1 MKKRGKLSNHLKG
14 GWAVLFIVLALI
26 TAVTMFL
33 PMWEVF
39 VVGTSSTLDSSSA
52 GLKLWWHEFSLEG
65 FEYVFRVTKLAKPF
79 LNSLFVTTTGT
90 VIQVLLAAL
99 AGYVLIQKELPFRNA
114 ISSFIMLTM
123 MVPGDLTLISVYQLN
138 KQLRLLNSYQGL
150 ILNGLI
156 SGFSIMMMRN
166 YFQTVPYT
174 LEEAAR
180 IDGSGELGIF
190 ARIYMPIS
198 LPGLA
203 TVFFMEYVAR
213 WNSIMLPATLVTDE
227 SLYTLPV
234 MLKAMIMSTESTS
247 GASVAPDNAIMAAII
262 ITTVPLLL
270 IYVFAKK
277 FLLNGISMGAV
288 KE

>member
-1 MKKRGKLSNHLKG
+1 MKRSKLSNKLRG
-14 GWAVLFIVLALI
+14 GWAILFVVLAVI
-26 TAVTMFL
+26 TAITMFL
-33 PMWEVF
+33 PMWNVI
-39 VVGTSSTLDSSSA
+39 VVGTSSTLDSGSS

-65 FEYVFRVTKLAKPF
+65 FEYVFEVTKLARPF
-79 LNSLFVTTTGT
+79 LNSLFVTTVGT
-90 VIQVLLAAL
+90 VIQVFLAAL

-123 MVPGDLTLISVYQLN
+123 MIPGDLTLISVYQLN
-138 KQLRLLNSYQGL
+138 KQLNLLNSYTGL

-180 IDGSGELGIF
+180 IDGSGEMGIF
-190 ARIYMPIS
+190 VKIYMPIS

-213 WNSIMLPATLVTDE
+213 WKSIMLPATLVTDE
-227 SLYTLPV
+227 SLYTMPV
-234 MLKAMIMSTESTS
+234 RLKARIMSTESTS
-247 GASVAPDNAIMAAII
+247 GAQVAPNNAIMAAII
-262 ITTVPLLL
+262 ITTIPLLL
-270 IYVFAKK
+270 IYIFAQK

>member
-138 KQLRLLNSYQGL
+138 KQLHLLNSYQGL

-180 IDGSGELGIF
+180 IDGSGEFGIF

-247 GASVAPDNAIMAAII
+247 GTSVAPDNAIMAAII

-270 IYVFAKK
+270 IYVFAQK

>member
-1 MKKRGKLSNHLKG
+1 MKRSKLSNKLRG
-14 GWAVLFIVLALI
+14 GWAILFVVLAVI
-26 TAVTMFL
+26 TAITMFL
-33 PMWEVF
+33 PMWNVI
-39 VVGTSSTLDSSSA
+39 VVGTSSTLDSGSS

-65 FEYVFRVTKLAKPF
+65 FEYVFEVTKLARPF
-79 LNSLFVTTTGT
+79 LNSLFVTTVGT
-90 VIQVLLAAL
+90 VIQVFLAAL

-123 MVPGDLTLISVYQLN
+123 MIPGDLTLISVYQLN
-138 KQLRLLNSYQGL
+138 KQLNLLNSYTGL

-180 IDGSGELGIF
+180 IDGSGEMGIF
-190 ARIYMPIS
+190 VKIYMPIS

-247 GASVAPDNAIMAAII
+247 GAQVAPNNAIMAAII
-262 ITTVPLLL
+262 ITTIPLLL
-270 IYVFAKK
+270 IYIFAQK

>member
-1 MKKRGKLSNHLKG
+1 MKKRGKLSNNLKG
-14 GWAVLFIVLALI
+14 GWALLFIVLALI

-33 PMWEVF
+33 PMWEVI

-65 FEYVFRVTKLAKPF
+65 FEYVFKVTKLAKPF
-79 LNSLFVTTTGT
+79 INSLFVTTVGT
-90 VIQVLLAAL
+90 IIQVFLAAL

-138 KQLRLLNSYQGL
+138 KQLHLLNSYQGL

-270 IYVFAKK
+270 IYVFAQK

>member
-1 MKKRGKLSNHLKG
+1 MRKKLDNNLRG
-14 GWAVLFIVLALI
+14 GWAVLFVVLALI
-26 TAVTMFL
+26 TTIIMVL
-33 PMWEVF
+33 PMWNVF
-39 VVGTSSTLDSSSA
+39 VVGTSGTLDSGSS
-52 GLKLWWHEFSLEG
+52 GLKLWWREFSLEG
-65 FEYVFRVTKLAKPF
+65 FEYVLKVTKLGKPF
-79 LNSLFVTTTGT
+79 LNSFFVTSVGT
-90 VIQVLLAAL
+90 VIQVFLAAL

-114 ISSFIMLTM
+114 VSSFILLTM

-138 KQLRLLNSYQGL
+138 KQLHLLNSYTGL

-180 IDGSGELGIF
+180 IDGAGEMSIFVGI
-190 ARIYMPIS
+190 YLPIS

-213 WNSIMLPATLVTDE
+213 WNSIMLPATLVTE
-227 SLYTLPV
+227 ERLYTLPV
-234 MLKAMIMSTESTS
+234 MLKQMILNTEVTS
-247 GASVAPDNAIMAAII
+247 GTAVVPDNAIMAAII

-270 IYVFAKK
+270 IYVFAQK
-277 FLLNGISMGAV
+277 FLLSGISIGAV
-288 KE
+288 KG